1 MTNKNLT
8 TTVQESKGKYTT
20 PIPSGLAKL
29 IGLQKGDKFVWNL
42 NEKEIDIKNLKIIIK
57 IVKQNNEKKNQTG

>member
-1 MTNKNLT
+1 MINLK

-29 IGLQKGDKFVWNL
+29 IGLQKGR
-42 NEKEIDIKNLKIIIK
+42 KEINLYGI
-57 IVKQNNEKKNQTG
+57 